1 MSAQADIVQEARS
14 NLRRILV
21 SMVVIGFA
29 AAAAASTFATFSAQT
44 TNPATIANATVTMT
58 NVVGTNLGG
67 IDCTTGVSD
76 TTCKALFTAN
86 NTDSAAVLGAGQTNL
101 KPGDATP
108 ATNSVVITYTGS
120 LPTTKFRLFA
130 SSYQAKGGASSALCT
145 AVASGAGSPGTQL
158 QFQVKQGGTIIY
170 PTLGSGFGTLD
181 EFGTTYTSVN
191 ASLALKGG
199 TSGSGSADVWNTSNS
214 STFTV
219 NVKLASVDNTY
230 QGCQSTATFAWY
242 AEQ

>member
-130 SSYQAKGGASSALCT
+130 SSYQSKGGASSALCDQGT
-145 AVASGAGSPGTQL
+145 KAIAGGARLDAPEQGELIASFPDAG
-158 QFQVKQGGTIIY
+158 
-170 PTLGSGFGTLD
+170 GS
-181 EFGTTYTSVN
+181 
-191 ASLALKGG
+191 
-199 TSGSGSADVWNTSNS
+199 VWTVLNFLS
-214 STFTV
+214 S
-219 NVKLASVDNTY
+219 
-230 QGCQSTATFAWY
+230 
-242 AEQ
+242 